1 MKLVNSWTS
10 TRKQKDKFEFT
21 LRIGKL
27 TIFEISID
35 ISSKTTKLV
44 FLNIGMQS

>member
-27 TIFEISID
+27 TVFEISMD
-35 ISSKTTKLV
+35 ISSKTTKLI

>member
-10 TRKQKDKFEFT
+10 TRKQKDKFEFI

-27 TIFEISID
+27 TVFEISVD
-35 ISSKTTKLV
+35 ISSKTTRLI

>member
-1 MKLVNSWTS
+1 MKLINSWTS

-27 TIFEISID
+27 TVFEISVD
-35 ISSKTTKLV
+35 ISSKSTKLI